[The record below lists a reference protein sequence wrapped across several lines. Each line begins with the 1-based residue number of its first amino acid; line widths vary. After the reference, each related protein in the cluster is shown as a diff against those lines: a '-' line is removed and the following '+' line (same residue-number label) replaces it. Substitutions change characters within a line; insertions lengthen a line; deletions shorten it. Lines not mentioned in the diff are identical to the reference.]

1 MSTEHV
7 NAKSSARTG
16 MVIVCAVAA
25 LGALALL
32 AARSDTIA
40 DHNLD
45 LFLYLFLVAGA
56 VALYVAIVYLPQQSL
71 QELHRRTLEREDA
84 VEQNLTSGLDQLQ
97 AGDLLR
103 VTENMREL
111 PGRLATALAIATR
124 ALGGLVQQIQNS
136 SIEVAA
142 AGNAVHATASEL
154 ASGSSEQAAAVVEIT
169 ATMEELA
176 RTAAQIAGNAASQAE
191 LAAQAEQSGEIGMGA
206 VEEALHGVEEV
217 QKRIT
222 GIAARADTLGTRSKE
237 IYRVL
242 DLITEIAQETHIL
255 SLNAAIEAAAA
266 GEHGRRFSVVA
277 DEVRRLAQRSQE
289 SVESVRNLLEE
300 FSGSIRATVV
310 ATEEGGKE
318 AARVLERARAAAG
331 AIEALRCALVDTART
346 AKETSMATEQQR
358 TASDQVV
365 LTLKEVSQVIQ
376 RMAEGLKHFS
386 GTAERLN
393 QLALTI
399 QLLTQSFRL
408 DSPRSLKNL
417 AEKWAD
423 QVGAQVGHWET
434 VESQLADLVGHN
446 SFMELAFLADAQ
458 GIMVAFSVNRD
469 WAANRPIPS
478 NIGVGLN
485 LSDRP
490 WYQAVTR
497 EGRTILTP
505 LYDSILTGDRC
516 FTVAAPV
523 RDHNHHVV
531 GVVGVDINARS
542 WTKI

>member
-1 MSTEHV
+1 MSTEDV
-7 NAKSSARTG
+7 NHKGNATTG
-16 MVIVCAVAA
+16 LIIVGVVAL
-25 LGALALL
+25 LGALALM
-32 AARSDTIA
+32 AAGLMPDKKWE
-40 DHNLD
+40 LFP
-45 LFLYLFLVAGA
+45 LFLVLVAGA
-56 VALYVAIVYLPQQSL
+56 VAIYVALVYLPQKSL
-71 QELHRRTLEREDA
+71 QRLHERTLARDDEVERR
-84 VEQNLTSGLDQLQ
+84 LTASLDQLQ
-97 AGDLLR
+97 AGDLMR
-103 VTENMREL
+103 TTENIHDL
-111 PGRLATALAIATR
+111 PDRLAVALTTATR
-124 ALGGLVQQIQNS
+124 ALGAQVQQIQNS

-191 LAAQAEQSGEIGMGA
+191 LAAQAEQSGEIGMGS

-217 QKRIT
+217 QKRIS
-222 GIAARADTLGTRSKE
+222 GIASRADTLGTRSKE

-417 AEKWAD
+417 ADRWAD
-423 QVGAQVGHWET
+423 QIGAQVGHWET
-434 VESQLADLVGHN
+434 VESQLAELVAHN
-446 SFMELAFLADAQ
+446 PFMEVAFLADGQ
-458 GIMVAFSVNRD
+458 GVMVSFSVNRD

-478 NIGVGLN
+478 NIAVGLN
-485 LSDRP
+485 LADRP

-523 RDHNHHVV
+523 HDLAGRVV

-542 WTKI
+542 WTRI